1 MELKIKFLKWSAG
14 LPVVMLNQKTA
25 DKLGVH
31 PKEKVLIKT
40 ISKKPK
46 KMFAITDIVKKLVQS
61 NEIGVSSEIKKS
73 MDLIPRQRIKVNL
86 ASSTKSLEYIKKK
99 MQKKELSEK
108 EIGKIIEDIIAN
120 FLSEAE
126 IALFVSSMYR
136 NGTSMKETVY
146 LIKAILKTG
155 SKLTLKNKFI
165 VDKHSIGG
173 SAGRTTPIV
182 VSICA
187 AAGLIVPKTSSRA
200 ITSPAGTAD
209 AIETMAKV
217 DFTMAQLKKI
227 IQKTNA
233 CLVWGGGLGMVPADS
248 KIIKIEKQLKID
260 PDAQLLASI
269 MAKKLAVG
277 SKYIIIH
284 IPYGKTAKVSKVKA
298 LKLKKKFDFLGR
310 YFHKKLKCVL
320 IRNKG
325 PLGRGIGPVLEMMD
339 VVRVLE
345 RKGSCHLLEKRSL
358 ELAGELFELTGKAKK
373 GKGIEMAKEIL
384 DSKKALKKF
393 KQILKAQKGRVR
405 KLKPGKFKR
414 DFFSPKAGK
423 IMEID
428 NKRINALAQRAGCPT
443 DKSAG
448 IYLYRQV
455 GNHIKRHE
463 KIFTLYAESKSR
475 INEAVKFYK
484 KNNPIILK

>member
-320 IRNKG
+320 IR
-325 PLGRGIGPVLEMMD
+325 
-339 VVRVLE
+339 
-345 RKGSCHLLEKRSL
+345 
-358 ELAGELFELTGKAKK
+358 
-373 GKGIEMAKEIL
+373 
-384 DSKKALKKF
+384 KKF
-393 KQILKAQKGRVR
+393 
-405 KLKPGKFKR
+405 
-414 DFFSPKAGK
+414 
-423 IMEID
+423 
-428 NKRINALAQRAGCPT
+428 
-443 DKSAG
+443 
-448 IYLYRQV
+448 Y
-455 GNHIKRHE
+455 
-463 KIFTLYAESKSR
+463 
-475 INEAVKFYK
+475 
-484 KNNPIILK
+484 